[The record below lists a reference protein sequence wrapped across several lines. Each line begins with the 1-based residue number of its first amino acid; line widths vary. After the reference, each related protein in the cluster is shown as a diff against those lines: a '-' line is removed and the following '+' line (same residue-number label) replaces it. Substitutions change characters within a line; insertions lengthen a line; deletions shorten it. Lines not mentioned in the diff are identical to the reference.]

1 MTSLLK
7 GKRLE
12 FRLVPVM
19 YGARGLL
26 SSMILE
32 GVQQN
37 STNSYAMFFESGKL
51 IWFSPQQYF

>member
-37 STNSYAMFFESGKL
+37 STNSYAMFFEPG
-51 IWFSPQQYF
+51 QYF